1 MYETLLAL
9 LVAHLVADFPLQ
21 PDWMIRRK
29 RNPSV
34 LALHG
39 LLVAGTA
46 ALALGGLAGEV
57 LLILVGT
64 HLAMDAIKVY
74 LLPNSLG
81 SFTLDQLVHLTV
93 IIALA
98 VAFPGIYAQ
107 GAWATLPA
115 AAAAAW
121 LVGLCLLG
129 GTIASLMVGAIVIR
143 VLRAGS
149 PTAVTV
155 HSGVVRG
162 IGAALVVC
170 GLATAVSARLAL
182 GRNWGMPMTE
192 KREPEL
198 VTSGPYRFVRHP
210 IYSGIL
216 LGFAGTALAT
226 NVYWLIVF
234 GVCLVYFVY
243 SARVEEGL
251 MTSSFPSAYPTYRAR
266 TKMLIPFV
274 L

>member
-98 VAFPGIYAQ
+98 VAFPGTYAQ

-143 VLRAGS
+143 KATAPFTHQLSGDIAGLE
-149 PTAVTV
+149 
-155 HSGVVRG
+155 SGG
-162 IGAALVVC
+162 TYIGWLERALVMLLILIGQPAGVGFLITAKSILRFGDVRDSSQRKLTEYIIIGTFMSFGW
-170 GLATAVSARLAL
+170 GLLIAVLTQLA
-182 GRNWGMPMTE
+182 M
-192 KREPEL
+192 
-198 VTSGPYRFVRHP
+198 RH
-210 IYSGIL
+210 
-216 LGFAGTALAT
+216 
-226 NVYWLIVF
+226 W
-234 GVCLVYFVY
+234 
-243 SARVEEGL
+243 
-251 MTSSFPSAYPTYRAR
+251 M
-266 TKMLIPFV
+266 
-274 L
+274 

>member
-21 PDWMIRRK
+21 PDWMVRRK

-98 VAFPGIYAQ
+98 VAFPGTYAH

-143 VLRAGS
+143 KATAPFTHQLSGDIAGLE
-149 PTAVTV
+149 
-155 HSGVVRG
+155 SGG
-162 IGAALVVC
+162 TYIGWLERALVMLLILIGQPAGVGFLITAKSILRFGDVRDSSQRKLTEYIIIGTFMSFGW
-170 GLATAVSARLAL
+170 GLLIAVLTQLAMRHWL
-182 GRNWGMPMTE
+182 
-192 KREPEL
+192 RE
-198 VTSGPYRFVRHP
+198 
-210 IYSGIL
+210 
-216 LGFAGTALAT
+216 
-226 NVYWLIVF
+226 
-234 GVCLVYFVY
+234 
-243 SARVEEGL
+243 
-251 MTSSFPSAYPTYRAR
+251 
-266 TKMLIPFV
+266 
-274 L
+274 